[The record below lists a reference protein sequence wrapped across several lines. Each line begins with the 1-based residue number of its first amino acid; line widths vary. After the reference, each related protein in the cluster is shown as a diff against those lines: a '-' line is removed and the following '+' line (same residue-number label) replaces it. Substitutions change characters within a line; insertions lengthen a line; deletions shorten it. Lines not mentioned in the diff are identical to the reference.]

1 LRVQRREC
9 GNNGGEVRI
18 FVPRFDTFRNR
29 LLVQRKWS
37 AASLQLTAEVR
48 ISFCYTISV
57 KIRSACVGGSQI
69 APQQLRRRV
78 HAAAASSAAL

>member
-1 LRVQRREC
+1 MGEYSVSYQRSYF
-9 GNNGGEVRI
+9 G
-18 FVPRFDTFRNR
+18 TK
-29 LLVQRKWS
+29 KWS
-37 AASLQLTAEVR
+37 AASLQLTAEVC

-57 KIRSACVGGSQI
+57 KIRSACVGGSQV